1 MLRTALKN
9 LTGKDEWEGVQ
20 YLESKVVLHVD
31 GDGRAHPVDLAAHG
45 FHVAEE
51 QCKLPLGVCD
61 HMTNDESKNKSIVC
75 SYCTVYKSVQIHT
88 PLHPES
94 TSIPITCRTR
104 KKHMQSS
111 SEHHTQHLPR
121 CHPHPAAAAAAAAVQ
136 QQAVVLQAS
145 AQMHMHDVVFHVIFG
160 SDSQGVLD
168 FVLAS
173 AVRLHSITHCPF
185 LSSMMNSVLAH
196 SSSSVSSAIGP
207 DVIKALFFLLL
218 NVDMVLKE
226 YVCTP
231 GCVKAFAAAMNIASS
246 SAATYAKKAAT
257 AANGSLESKRRKLL
271 SNTKTDAEKECLM
284 RMHAWSMMGTRP
296 MDPAKARRFFTV
308 LHDSIVKM
316 WLQDERLHASDLV
329 QMVKEEYLV
338 C

>member
-1 MLRTALKN
+1 
-9 LTGKDEWEGVQ
+9 
-20 YLESKVVLHVD
+20 
-31 GDGRAHPVDLAAHG
+31 
-45 FHVAEE
+45 
-51 QCKLPLGVCD
+51 
-61 HMTNDESKNKSIVC
+61 
-75 SYCTVYKSVQIHT
+75 
-88 PLHPES
+88 
-94 TSIPITCRTR
+94 
-104 KKHMQSS
+104 MQSS
-111 SEHHTQHLPR
+111 SDHHHHHHLTNS
-121 CHPHPAAAAAAAAVQ
+121 HPHPA

-185 LSSMMNSVLAH
+185 LSSMMKSVLAH
-196 SSSSVSSAIGP
+196 SASSNQNNTSATPAGCTSIGP
-207 DVIKALFFLLL
+207 DVVKALFFLLL

-231 GCVKAFAAAMNIASS
+231 GCVKAFAAAMNISLSGGAAAPSS
-246 SAATYAKKAAT
+246 FKKAAT
-257 AANGSLESKRRKLL
+257 AADGSLESKRRKLL
-271 SNTKTDAEKECLM
+271 SHTKTDAEKDCLM